1 MAQRQSAHPCYSP
14 SGTECAR
21 APSWDSPRIRRR
33 GPMINRFVL
42 LTYTWKRVAEVTSRQ
57 ITTEGVCCIDYV
69 PGEGYPLRPS
79 GEHRTGCST
88 VAV

>member
-1 MAQRQSAHPCYSP
+1 
-14 SGTECAR
+14 
-21 APSWDSPRIRRR
+21 
-33 GPMINRFVL
+33 MINRFVL
-42 LTYTWKRVAEVTSRQ
+42 LTYTEKRVAEVTSRQ

-79 GEHRTGCST
+79 GEHRTGCRT